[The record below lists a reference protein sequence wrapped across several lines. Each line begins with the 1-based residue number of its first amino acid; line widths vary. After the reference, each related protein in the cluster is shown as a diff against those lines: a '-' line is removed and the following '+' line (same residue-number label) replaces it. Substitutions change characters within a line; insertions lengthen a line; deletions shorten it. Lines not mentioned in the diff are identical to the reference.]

1 MSGLDRFSHLE
12 DKIYRAVELCKSLR
26 LEKEGVDKE
35 LASARQQIADLTAEV
50 EKLKGQVERLVEDRA
65 AMKFKVE
72 GMLDAIAM
80 LEMEADSL
88 KK

>member
-1 MSGLDRFSHLE
+1 MSGLDKFSHLE
-12 DKIYRAVELCKSLR
+12 DKIHRAVELCKSLKQQ
-26 LEKEGVDKE
+26 KEGVEKE
-35 LASARQQIADLTAEV
+35 LEGAQRQIADLSAEV

-80 LEMEADSL
+80 LELEADSL